1 MEGAMTDQDL
11 NQADVDEIRAFL
23 TRTCEDAGRW
33 LPGTGWRTAWQS
45 EAEGEVRNGELRA
58 DGSQW
63 GEDPVRTAYAAA
75 TVFLFAALDAL
86 VALRDSVNVSTTSY
100 VPGVLSR
107 AAMEAGSQAFWLLE
121 PGIGARRRVI
131 RSVLVR
137 AGSAANLKETVEAV
151 DPTETVS
158 DYGEDPATIAA
169 YAQGLGLAYAEK
181 KDQHGRKALECEV
194 DRLPSYTSRAVALE
208 TAMKMSAGYR
218 IYSGAAHA
226 ELYSVM
232 QAWRSGASG
241 AAAPLERWC
250 DREAVWAAALA
261 SAGFVMMP
269 AFRALTL
276 LDLRARMLEIFRS
289 MRAIGTMTRRM
300 KLPEAW
306 RY

>member
-1 MEGAMTDQDL
+1 MTHKDL
-11 NQADVDEIRAFL
+11 SQADVDEIHAFL

-33 LPGTGWRTAWQS
+33 LPGTGWQPAWQS
-45 EAEGEVRNGELRA
+45 EAEGEIGNGELRA
-58 DGSQW
+58 DGSPW
-63 GEDPVRTAYAAA
+63 GKKPVRTAYAAA

-86 VALRDSVNVSTTSY
+86 LALRDSVNVSSTSY

-107 AAMEAGSQAFWLLE
+107 ATMEAGSQTFWLLE

-137 AGSAANLKETVEAV
+137 AGSAANLKETVEAGA
-151 DPTETVS
+151 PTETVS
-158 DYGEDPATIAA
+158 DYGEDPAIVEV

-181 KDQHGRKALECEV
+181 KGQHGRKALECEG
-194 DRLPSYTSRAVALE
+194 DRLPSYTARAVALE

-226 ELYSVM
+226 ELYSAM
-232 QAWRSGASG
+232 QAWRNTTSGT
-241 AAAPLERWC
+241 AAPLERWR
-250 DREAVWAAALA
+250 DREAVWTAALA

-269 AFRALTL
+269 AFRALML
-276 LDLRARMLEIFRS
+276 FDLRARMHEMVRS
-289 MRAIGTMTRRM
+289 MQAIGTMTRRM
-300 KLPEAW
+300 KLPNAW

>member
-1 MEGAMTDQDL
+1 MTDQDL
-11 NQADVDEIRAFL
+11 SQADVDEIRAFL

-33 LPGTGWRTAWQS
+33 LPGTGWRPAWQS
-45 EAEGEVRNGELRA
+45 EAEGEVRNSELRA
-58 DGSQW
+58 DGSPW
-63 GEDPVRTAYAAA
+63 GGDPVRTAYAAA

-86 VALRDSVNVSTTSY
+86 LALRDSVSVSSTSY

-151 DPTETVS
+151 DPAETVS
-158 DYGEDPATIAA
+158 AYGEDPATIEA
-169 YAQGLGLAYAEK
+169 YAQGLALVYAAK
-181 KDQHGRKALECEV
+181 KDQNGRKALECEGE
-194 DRLPSYTSRAVALE
+194 RLPTYTARAVALE
-208 TAMKMSAGYR
+208 TGMKMSAGYR
-218 IYSGAAHA
+218 IYSGSAHA

-232 QAWRSGASG
+232 QSWRKTTSGM
-241 AAAPLERWC
+241 AAPLERWC

-276 LDLRARMLEIFRS
+276 LDLRARLWEMVRS
-289 MRAIGTMTRRM
+289 MQAIGTMTRQM
-300 KLPEAW
+300 KLPSAW